1 MSQIKPFII
10 GIAGG
15 TGSGKTTL
23 ARKIAEMLGDELVS
37 LIDADSYYKDL
48 SHLPHNQRHQIN
60 FDHPDALDTRLLI
73 GHLKKIKQGLS
84 IKKHVYDFA
93 AHTRSEKTITLDP
106 KPITVV
112 EGILIFAIEELCR
125 FFNLRIFVDE
135 DADIRLLRRIQRD
148 VKERGR
154 SIEMVAE
161 QYLQNVKPMHD
172 KFVEPSKKKAD
183 IVMRPND
190 NAEDIIK
197 MIREAALFPADHA
210 VF

>member
-84 IKKHVYDFA
+84 IKKHAYDFA

-125 FFNLRIFVDE
+125 LFNLRIFVDE

-148 VKERGR
+148 IKERGR

>member
-1 MSQIKPFII
+1 
-10 GIAGG
+10 
-15 TGSGKTTL
+15 
-23 ARKIAEMLGDELVS
+23 
-37 LIDADSYYKDL
+37 
-48 SHLPHNQRHQIN
+48 
-60 FDHPDALDTRLLI
+60 
-73 GHLKKIKQGLS
+73 
-84 IKKHVYDFA
+84 
-93 AHTRSEKTITLDP
+93 
-106 KPITVV
+106 VV

>member
-23 ARKIAEMLGDELVS
+23 AREIAEMLGDELVI

-125 FFNLRIFVDE
+125 LFNLRIFVDE

-148 VKERGR
+148 IKERGR